1 MTLVRFM
8 TRPTGRLARI
18 VAGLALMALGVV
30 LGGGWWALFAVGLV
44 PLLAGT
50 ANVCLLAPLFQAPFR
65 AAPRRA

>member
-1 MTLVRFM
+1 MIGGMTMTLVRFM

-44 PLLAGT
+44 PLLA
-50 ANVCLLAPLFQAPFR
+50 PFSAPFEG
-65 AAPRRA
+65 